1 MKMQGRCS
9 DIRGSQGP
17 LPAGYEA
24 SEGIA
29 VTVLLTLAGGLQDAY
44 SYFARGHVFANA
56 QTGNIV
62 LLAAA
67 LLEGDW
73 SRAFSYI
80 IPLLSFAGGIYAALE
95 IRRLYRGAG
104 RIHWR
109 QIVAF
114 CEILL
119 LAAVGCMGEGHSQ
132 IANAMASFSCAMQV
146 RRNAFLQAFPSFSF
160 LPLDRR
166 RRRNGPSP
174 RVPPRRRNIPS
185 SGYRPQPGKGRRA
198 RCRPLLSP
206 GRKKEGRRSRR
217 LGKGATPRFP
227 RGRSPRGRPST

>member
-1 MKMQGRCS
+1 MRSSLFAQNNTEE
-9 DIRGSQGP
+9 Q
-17 LPAGYEA
+17 
-24 SEGIA
+24 SETLLFGA
-29 VTVLLTLAGGLQDAY
+29 LLTIIGGFIETY
-44 SYFARGHVFANA
+44 SYVGRGHVFANA

-146 RRNAFLQAFPSFSF
+146 EAFRHVRGNAYASTMCIGNIRALMENLHSLAGGDRAAGGKALHYLGVLIVFAIGAALGAFLLPYMGLQAIWAGALLIAAASIIMA
-160 LPLDRR
+160 RR
-166 RRRNGPSP
+166 KR
-174 RVPPRRRNIPS
+174 
-185 SGYRPQPGKGRRA
+185 
-198 RCRPLLSP
+198 
-206 GRKKEGRRSRR
+206 
-217 LGKGATPRFP
+217 
-227 RGRSPRGRPST
+227 

>member
-1 MKMQGRCS
+1 MQGRCS

-146 RRNAFLQAFPSFSF
+146 EAFRHVRGNAYASTMCIGNIRALMENLHSLAGGDRAAGGKALHYLGVLIVFAIGAALGAFL
-160 LPLDRR
+160 LPYMGLRAIWAGALLIAAASIIMARR
-166 RRRNGPSP
+166 KR
-174 RVPPRRRNIPS
+174 
-185 SGYRPQPGKGRRA
+185 
-198 RCRPLLSP
+198 
-206 GRKKEGRRSRR
+206 
-217 LGKGATPRFP
+217 
-227 RGRSPRGRPST
+227 

>member
-1 MKMQGRCS
+1 MQGN
-9 DIRGSQGP
+9 QGNK
-17 LPAGYEA
+17 AAQA
-24 SEGIA
+24 SES
-29 VTVLLTLAGGLQDAY
+29 LLVMTLITLSGGLQDAY
-44 SYFARGHVFANA
+44 SFMLRGGVFANA

-119 LAAVGCMGEGHSQ
+119 LAAVGCMGESHSQ
-132 IANAMASFSCAMQV
+132 IANAMTSFSCAMQV
-146 RRNAFLQAFPSFSF
+146 EAFRHVHGNAYASTMCIGNIRALMENLHGLAGGDRAAGGKALHYLGVLIAFAIGAALGAFL
-160 LPLDRR
+160 LPYMGLRAIWAGALLIAAASIIMARR
-166 RRRNGPSP
+166 R
-174 RVPPRRRNIPS
+174 
-185 SGYRPQPGKGRRA
+185 
-198 RCRPLLSP
+198 
-206 GRKKEGRRSRR
+206 
-217 LGKGATPRFP
+217 T
-227 RGRSPRGRPST
+227 